1 MRLLSGLLFFLAS
14 LLRRPLLA
22 WVKTRAAPS
31 GLPQALDL
39 DPTRPVCYVLA
50 ARSITDHFVIEE
62 TCRQQGLPP
71 PRGGYRDMPKPGRAG
86 LVSLP
91 RLEGRGM
98 QSRYG
103 NPVEIRQLVTQAI
116 VDRDY
121 DVQLVPVSVFWG
133 RNPNLETSLL
143 RIIFS
148 DSLRAGPLRKLFIIL
163 FNGRNTF
170 VSFGRPISF
179 QDFMARDPEPQ
190 AATRKLV
197 RVLRVHFRRQRAAT
211 LGPNLINRAQVLT
224 NVIALPN
231 VREAIRQEAE
241 AEQISYEQ
249 AEQRAWNYADEIAAD
264 YNNAAIS
271 FTVRVLT
278 WLWNRIFDGVQVHH
292 AERLREFAHH
302 HGVVYLPAHRSHMDY
317 LLVSYVLYQQGL
329 VPPHVAA
336 GINLNFWPVGNLIR
350 RLGGFYL
357 RRKFGGNKL
366 YSTVFRAYVD
376 WLMLR
381 GYSMQFFPEG
391 GRSRTG
397 RLLSPKTGMLS
408 MTVQSFLRNP
418 TEPIVLVP
426 IYTGYDKVME
436 VNSYFKELKGTK
448 TKKNESVGDL
458 IRATRVVRMAFGK
471 SYISFGEPLNLAH
484 FLDERQPGWRG
495 DLEACR
501 GGEWPEWFSEFITT
515 LSYEVMTRI
524 NSAAALNPVGLVAT
538 ALLANPQ
545 KTLAEDELCEQIDSW
560 TALLRTQPYS
570 DDVWIPDMTG
580 SAILAYA
587 EKIARLT
594 RVQHPWGDVITTEG
608 RDAVLL
614 TYYRNSVL
622 HLLAL
627 PSLIASYFQQRETVE
642 EEALVNGC
650 LELYPVLRRELFL
663 NWRDKEAE
671 AAIRGMVDALVQCH
685 LLSRDMGSGCLRS
698 PQVTSPEFGS
708 LMGLANVMRETLE
721 RYCMTTVLLA
731 EYLSQGHI
739 ERQDFEQQCHL
750 MAQRMAVLSGRNAPE
765 FFDKALFSSYIDTM
779 KRLGLLQP
787 DTECGD
793 SCLRIDP
800 QLQRMADQSMRHL
813 SGGTQQR
820 IRRLL
825 SGPRPSSTPLPA
837 AATGGERG

>member
-1 MRLLSGLLFFLAS
+1 MRILSGLLFLLAS

-22 WVKTRAAPS
+22 WVQTRVAPS
-31 GLPQALDL
+31 GLPQELGL

-50 ARSITDHFVIEE
+50 ARSITDQFVIEE

-71 PRGGYRDMPKPGRAG
+71 PRGGYREMPKPGRAG
-86 LVSLP
+86 LVALP
-91 RLEGRGM
+91 RLEGQGM
-98 QSRYG
+98 QRRYG
-103 NPVEIRQLVTQAI
+103 NPAEIRRLVTQAI

-121 DVQLVPVSVFWG
+121 DAQLVPVSVFWG
-133 RNPNLETSLL
+133 RNPGQETSLL
-143 RIIFS
+143 KIIFS

-170 VSFGRPISF
+170 VSYGRPISF
-179 QDFMARDPEPQ
+179 HDFMTRDPEPQ

-224 NVIALPN
+224 NVLALPR
-231 VREAIRQEAE
+231 VREAIRLEAA
-241 AEQISYEQ
+241 AERISFEQ
-249 AEQRAWNYADEIAAD
+249 AEERAWSYADEIAAD
-264 YNNAAIS
+264 YSNATLS
-271 FTVRVLT
+271 FIVRVLT
-278 WLWNRIFDGVQVHH
+278 WLWNRIFDGIQVHH

-336 GINLNFWPVGNLIR
+336 GINLNFWPVGGLIR

-366 YSTVFRAYVD
+366 YTAVFRAYLD

-397 RLLSPKTGMLS
+397 RLLTPKTGMLS
-408 MTVQSFLRNP
+408 MAVQSFLRNP
-418 TEPIVLVP
+418 DEPIVLVP

-436 VNSYFKELKGTK
+436 VSGYFKELRGSQ

-458 IRATRVVRMAFGK
+458 ISATRVVRMAFGK
-471 SYISFGEPLNLAH
+471 SYISFGEPLNLAR
-484 FLDERQPGWRG
+484 FLDARQPDWRS
-495 DLEACR
+495 DLASQPE
-501 GGEWPEWFSEFITT
+501 GEWPDWFSEFITT
-515 LSYEVMTRI
+515 LSIEVMTRI
-524 NSAAALNPVGLVAT
+524 NSAAALNPVGLVST
-538 ALLANPQ
+538 ALLASPQ

-560 TALLRTQPYS
+560 MGLLRTHPYS
-570 DDVWIPDMTG
+570 EDVWVPDMSG
-580 SAILAYA
+580 SAILASA
-587 EKIARLT
+587 EKVARLT
-594 RVQHPWGDVITTEG
+594 RIQHPWGDVIAAEG
-608 RDAVLL
+608 RTAILL

-627 PSLIASYFQQRETVE
+627 PSLIASYFQQRETVD
-642 EEALVNGC
+642 EATLIEGC
-650 LELYPVLRRELFL
+650 CELYPVLRRELFL
-663 NWRDKEAE
+663 RWRDKETE
-671 AAIRGMVDALVQCH
+671 SAIRDMIDALVQRR
-685 LLSRDMGSGCLRS
+685 LLSRDAGSGILHS
-698 PQVTSPEFGS
+698 PPVTSAEFGS

-731 EYLSQGHI
+731 ENLSRGHI
-739 ERQDFEQQCHL
+739 ERSEFEQQCHL

-765 FFDKALFSSYIDTM
+765 FFDKALFSNYIDTM
-779 KRLGLLQP
+779 KRLNLLRP
-787 DTECGD
+787 DVEFGD
-793 SCLRIDP
+793 SRLRIDP
-800 QLQRMADQSMRHL
+800 QLQRMAEQSMRHL

-825 SGPRPSSTPLPA
+825 SGPRPVAQPQA
-837 AATGGERG
+837 ALAGRGKS

>member
-1 MRLLSGLLFFLAS
+1 MRLLSGLLFVLAS

-22 WVKTRAAPS
+22 WVKTRVVPT
-31 GLPQALDL
+31 GLPQELGL

-50 ARSITDHFVIEE
+50 ARSIADQFVLEE

-71 PRGGYRDMPKPGRAG
+71 PRGGYREMPKPGRAA
-86 LVSLP
+86 LVALP
-91 RLEGRGM
+91 RLEGQGM
-98 QSRYG
+98 QRRYG
-103 NPVEIRQLVTQAI
+103 NPVEIRRLVTQAI

-133 RNPNLETSLL
+133 RNPGQETSLL
-143 RIIFS
+143 KIIFS

-170 VSFGRPISF
+170 VSYGRPVSF
-179 QDFMARDPEPQ
+179 QQFMAQDPEPQ

-197 RVLRVHFRRQRAAT
+197 RVLRVHFRSQRAAT

-224 NVIALPN
+224 TVLAMPS
-231 VREAIRQEAE
+231 VREAIQLEAE
-241 AEQISYEQ
+241 AERISPEQ

-271 FTVRVLT
+271 FVVRVLT
-278 WLWNRIFDGVQVHH
+278 WLWNRIFDGIQVHH
-292 AERLREFAHH
+292 AERLRDFAQK

-336 GINLNFWPVGNLIR
+336 GINLNFWPVGGLIR

-366 YSTVFRAYVD
+366 YTAVFRAYVD

-397 RLLSPKTGMLS
+397 RLLSPKTGLLS
-408 MTVQSFLRNP
+408 MAVQSFLRNP
-418 TEPIVLVP
+418 DEPIVLVP
-426 IYTGYDKVME
+426 VYNGYDRLNPIE
-436 VNSYFKELKGTK
+436 LNSFFKELKGSK

-484 FLDERQPGWRG
+484 FLDARQPGWRR
-495 DLEACR
+495 DLSACAA
-501 GGEWPEWFSEFITT
+501 GEWPAWISDFVTT
-515 LSYEVMTRI
+515 LSFEVMTRI

-538 ALLANPQ
+538 ALLASPQ

-560 TALLRTQPYS
+560 LGLLRRRPYS
-570 DDVWIPDMTG
+570 EDAWVPDLSG
-580 SAILAYA
+580 GEVLACA
-587 EKIARLT
+587 EKTARLT
-594 RVQHPWGDVITTEG
+594 RLQHPWGDMITAEG
-608 RDAVLL
+608 RDALLL
-614 TYYRNSVL
+614 TYYRNCVM

-627 PSLIASYFQQRETVE
+627 PSLIASYFQQRGTVVE
-642 EEALVNGC
+642 SALVEGC
-650 LELYPVLRRELFL
+650 CELYPVLRRELFL
-663 NWRDKEAE
+663 RWRDKETE
-671 AAIRGMVDALVQCH
+671 AAIRDMIEALVQCG
-685 LLSRDMGSGCLRS
+685 LLARDVSGGTLHS
-698 PQVTSPEFGS
+698 PPVTSAEFGS

-731 EYLSQGHI
+731 ENLSHGSI
-739 ERQDFEQQCHL
+739 DRGEFEQQCHL

-765 FFDKALFSSYIDTM
+765 FFDKALFSSYIDSM
-779 KRLGLLQP
+779 KRLELLVP
-787 DTECGD
+787 DAERGD
-793 SCLRIDP
+793 ACLRINP
-800 QLQRMADQSMRHL
+800 RLQHMAEQSMRHL

-825 SGPRPSSTPLPA
+825 DRPRGRETTISA
-837 AATGGERG
+837 